1 MKSIRNLFL
10 SAMFGSIL
18 LTTGCSTGAP
28 VAVQAPG
35 FETKDEGGGTDR
47 HNFVTQSARGPG
59 EGGLFLFPQPDT
71 AEGGF
76 TVQNFVAQTQDSKS

>member
-1 MKSIRNLFL
+1 MKNYRNLFL
-10 SAMFGSIL
+10 SIAFGSIL

-59 EGGLFLFPQPDT
+59 EGGLYDSAASSGT
-71 AEGGF
+71 TSGYE
-76 TVQNFVAQTQDSKS
+76 TVKNTDIHALS